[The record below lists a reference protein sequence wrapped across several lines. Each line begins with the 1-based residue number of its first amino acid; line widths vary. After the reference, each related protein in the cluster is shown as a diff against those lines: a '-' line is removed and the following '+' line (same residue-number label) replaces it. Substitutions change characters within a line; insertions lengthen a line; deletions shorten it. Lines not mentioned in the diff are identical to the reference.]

1 MNLVDAEITQILNEP
16 QYSEKYKFWYM
27 PVSVHSWEVDSD
39 TTIVRKTEKEIRGI
53 KIGDIVQI

>member
-27 PVSVHSWEVDSD
+27 PVSVHSWKVDSD
-39 TTIVRKTEKEIRGI
+39 TTIVRKTEN
-53 KIGDIVQI
+53 KI